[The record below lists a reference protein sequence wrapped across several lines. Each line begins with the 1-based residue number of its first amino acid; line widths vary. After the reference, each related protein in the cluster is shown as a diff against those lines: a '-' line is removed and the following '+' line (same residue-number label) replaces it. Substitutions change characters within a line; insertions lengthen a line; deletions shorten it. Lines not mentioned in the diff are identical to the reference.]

1 MKILHLADLHL
12 GRKINDFSL
21 IDDQIFVLNQAI
33 ELVLKDKIKIVFISG
48 DIFDRAV
55 PSSEALELFGDFL
68 LNLSNAH
75 IKCYIISGNHDNIER
90 LSYLSDLVKNSNI
103 FISKIF
109 SGSLE
114 KYPLN
119 ENIDLYLMPYLYL
132 AQIRKFYPDIKISD
146 YNGAIKAL
154 IDDINIDKNKINIIL
169 AHQFVISD
177 NIILSDSEQHSVGGI
192 DAVSP
197 NVFEKFDYVALGHL
211 HCPQKVLS
219 DKIRYGG
226 SILKYS
232 FNEVNQKKL
241 FTVLDIDKNGKISFE
256 FHEIE
261 FLHDLKIYK
270 GFIQDF
276 LKEDFYLN
284 INKDDYIQFV
294 LFDDYVTDAKKKLSA
309 IFPNILFLGFDNKFT
324 KAINSPPSAF
334 IGEDKNISEHF
345 FDFYKLQCDEDID
358 DEKRK
363 ILSDILSSQEEG
375 E

>member
-1 MKILHLADLHL
+1 
-12 GRKINDFSL
+12 
-21 IDDQIFVLNQAI
+21 
-33 ELVLKDKIKIVFISG
+33 
-48 DIFDRAV
+48 
-55 PSSEALELFGDFL
+55 
-68 LNLSNAH
+68 
-75 IKCYIISGNHDNIER
+75 
-90 LSYLSDLVKNSNI
+90 
-103 FISKIF
+103 
-109 SGSLE
+109 
-114 KYPLN
+114 
-119 ENIDLYLMPYLYL
+119 MPYLYP

-146 YNGAIKAL
+146 YNCAIKAV
-154 IDDINIDKNKINIIL
+154 IDDVNIDKNKINIIL
-169 AHQFVISD
+169 AHQFVTSD

-241 FTVLDIDKNGKISFE
+241 FTVLNIDKYNKISFE

-270 GFIQDF
+270 GFIRDF
-276 LKEDFYLN
+276 LKEEFYLN

-345 FDFYKLQCDEDID
+345 FDFYKLQCDGDID

-363 ILSDILSSQEEG
+363 ILSDMLSSQGEG